1 MIWFWQRLW
10 AIPYTADN
18 AKLPEATNFQ
28 GKMIGKVVLWPF
40 SSCKNQLLLFLWFY
54 IFQTLHFSL
63 SLITFHSINSNW
75 FCDEL
80 SWHILKFLVT
90 FCDPMKANR
99 LSLYKYMLDLLHHSS
114 ATDKN
119 AEAWGWRRG
128 DKGKKK
134 VTLAY
139 KDHLTFQHM
148 VHWNS

>member
-10 AIPYTADN
+10 AIPHTADN

-40 SSCKNQLLLFLWFY
+40 LSFKNQQLLFLWFY

-63 SLITFHSINSNW
+63 SLITFHNINSNW

-80 SWHILKFLVT
+80 SWHILKFLLM

-119 AEAWGWRRG
+119 TEAWGWRRE

-134 VTLAY
+134 GTLAY
-139 KDHLTFQHM
+139 KDPLTFQYM